1 MSKCGNGTS
10 HNQNQALQTALLRG
24 GAIALMAIA
33 AGCSSFP
40 GIPSA
45 EVSQSPQL
53 QASPANSQGQSGK
66 TAPSANKPVRQADP
80 KAVALNNQAV
90 SKLSKGDYN
99 GALIAFN
106 QAIKTDAK
114 MAEAYLGR
122 GIAYSELRQRPA
134 AINNYNQ
141 AIKLDPAFAEAYLNR
156 ADEYAT
162 LGKRDEAIADF
173 EKAAQLFSQKG
184 DQANASNAQTRMF
197 ALKPAP
203 AKIVVST
210 PVASTT
216 PKDPKVA
223 LAMHLKNSNAKM
235 YGTYWCSVCEWQREQ
250 FGKEAFSQIT
260 YVECDPHGQNPQP
273 DLCNQAR
280 VSAYPTWEINGQV
293 QSPGGYPL
301 QELADISGYKGE
313 RDF

>member
-1 MSKCGNGTS
+1 MN
-10 HNQNQALQTALLRG
+10 LLKG
-24 GAIALMAIA
+24 GAIVLMAIV
-33 AGCSSFP
+33 AGCSSLP
-40 GIPSA
+40 GTPEA
-45 EVSQSPQL
+45 NVSQTPQV
-53 QASPANSQGQSGK
+53 QASPANSTGQSDK
-66 TAPSANKPVRQADP
+66 DSSPANKSVRQANP

-99 GALIAFN
+99 GALQTFN

-122 GIAYSELRQRPA
+122 GIAYSELRQRQA
-134 AINNYNQ
+134 AISNYNQ
-141 AIKLDPAFAEAYLNR
+141 AIKLEPAFAEAYLNR

-210 PVASTT
+210 PVASTP
-216 PKDPKVA
+216 PKNPKVA

-235 YGTYWCSVCEWQREQ
+235 YGTYWCSVCAWQREQ
-250 FGKEAFSQIT
+250 FGEEAFSQIT
-260 YVECDPHGQNPQP
+260 YIECDPDGHNAQP
-273 DLCNQAR
+273 NLCNQAR

-313 RDF
+313 RNF